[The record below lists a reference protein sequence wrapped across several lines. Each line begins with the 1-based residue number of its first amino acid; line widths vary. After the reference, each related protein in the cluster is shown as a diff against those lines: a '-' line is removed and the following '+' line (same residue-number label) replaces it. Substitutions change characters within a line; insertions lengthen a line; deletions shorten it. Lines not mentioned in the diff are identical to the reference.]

1 MDLFFWC
8 PGLICRVS
16 WSNLQGDVEFSHR
29 GGHRGRH
36 GGAER
41 TSCAKRADNE
51 RTTCTRAVRF
61 GSVRCS
67 VGVGSL
73 GWLGSVGVG
82 SLGGVGSVGVGSL
95 GWLGSV
101 GVGSLGWL
109 GSVGVGSLGGV
120 GSACG
125 WRIRPI
131 PPSAAPSVAGAQP
144 SHPLTLAPSHP
155 LARPRTPSL
164 APCAF
169 TAAVARR
176 RVSLPLPSV
185 GRCAAPRSLVGRL
198 YLPVATALL
207 PGAPAARLRPA
218 CFTAR
223 LGRAV
228 ALGN

>member
-1 MDLFFWC
+1 M
-8 PGLICRVS
+8 GL
-16 WSNLQGDVEFSHR
+16 SHR
-29 GGHRGRH
+29 GAHRGRH

-41 TSCAKRADNE
+41 TSCAKRAQNE
-51 RTTCTRAVRF
+51 RTTIARAVRCCSVR
-61 GSVRCS
+61 GSVC
-67 VGVGSL
+67 
-73 GWLGSVGVG
+73 GWAVFCGCYH
-82 SLGGVGSVGVGSL
+82 GGRAPIPPRRTCPHHH
-95 GWLGSV
+95 
-101 GVGSLGWL
+101 
-109 GSVGVGSLGGV
+109 GGC

-125 WRIRPI
+125 WRLRPL

-176 RVSLPLPSV
+176 RVSLPLPSF
-185 GRCAAPRSLVGRL
+185 GRYAAPRSLVGRL
-198 YLPVATALL
+198 YLPVATALF

>member
-1 MDLFFWC
+1 M
-8 PGLICRVS
+8 GL
-16 WSNLQGDVEFSHR
+16 SHR
-29 GGHRGRH
+29 GAHRGRH
-36 GGAER
+36 GVAER
-41 TSCAKRADNE
+41 TSCAKRAQNA
-51 RTTCTRAVRF
+51 RTTCVRAVRCCSVCGSVCGCSFGWFGSVRLGARFGWRWLSRCVRFGVRLLLRLVRF

-67 VGVGSL
+67 VRVAVTSSVVAVRCSVRC
-73 GWLGSVGVG
+73 GSV
-82 SLGGVGSVGVGSL
+82 
-95 GWLGSV
+95 
-101 GVGSLGWL
+101 
-109 GSVGVGSLGGV
+109 
-120 GSACG
+120 CG
-125 WRIRPI
+125 WRMRPL
-131 PPSAAPSVAGAQP
+131 PPSVAPSVAGAQP

-198 YLPVATALL
+198 YLPLATALF